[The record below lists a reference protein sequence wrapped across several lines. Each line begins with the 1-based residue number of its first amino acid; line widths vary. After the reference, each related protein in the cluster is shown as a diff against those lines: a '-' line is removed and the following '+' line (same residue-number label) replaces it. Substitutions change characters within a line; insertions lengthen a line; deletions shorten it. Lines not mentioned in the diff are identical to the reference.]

1 MKLLRVPILI
11 FVLGALVVGGACLA
25 RVTGLW
31 PAGEPTHARPHQSV
45 P

>member
-1 MKLLRVPILI
+1 MKLLRLPIILI
-11 FVLGALVVGGACLA
+11 FGAMLIVGGACLA

-31 PAGEPTHARPHQSV
+31 PASDPTHARPYQRV

>member
-1 MKLLRVPILI
+1 MKLLRIPILI
-11 FVLGALVVGGACLA
+11 FFVSALVVGGACLA

-31 PAGEPTHARPHQSV
+31 PAGEQTHARPHQRV

>member
-1 MKLLRVPILI
+1 MKLLRIPILI
-11 FVLGALVVGGACLA
+11 FFVSALVVGGACLA

-31 PAGEPTHARPHQSV
+31 PASPPTHTRPHQTV